1 MGDRTWIVLAHCISH
16 LSSNQSFLCDNAI
29 FSLAR
34 LAQGEYQITAIFK
47 YDASCSRQ
55 IPQIRSSFTPEH
67 LCVVPLP
74 PHGGTSHLRLK
85 VDAGRSPFVDSP
97 SGSSLTPLA
106 FGSPVR
112 LIFDGS
118 SSPPREHRCVLPTV
132 GCESSGRADG
142 SMCFMFS
149 GGLYRWCTYSLGIP
163 WGRSVLNHEWRRLIG
178 TLQFVFP
185 SSTTCYVPHI
195 SRRPRVLISHR
206 RRLVYQL
213 RVLRF
218 RILISA

>member
-1 MGDRTWIVLAHCISH
+1 MPEESRVRCRPESRVEHTGSALPQSRSARVGDRTWIVLAHCISH

-132 GCESSGRADG
+132 GCVTSYQRDDACEPVSQSPARAHTSS
-142 SMCFMFS
+142 
-149 GGLYRWCTYSLGIP
+149 
-163 WGRSVLNHEWRRLIG
+163 
-178 TLQFVFP
+178 
-185 SSTTCYVPHI
+185 
-195 SRRPRVLISHR
+195 
-206 RRLVYQL
+206 
-213 RVLRF
+213 RF
-218 RILISA
+218 RVHGGGDGRWGACHIRFLLFECRF